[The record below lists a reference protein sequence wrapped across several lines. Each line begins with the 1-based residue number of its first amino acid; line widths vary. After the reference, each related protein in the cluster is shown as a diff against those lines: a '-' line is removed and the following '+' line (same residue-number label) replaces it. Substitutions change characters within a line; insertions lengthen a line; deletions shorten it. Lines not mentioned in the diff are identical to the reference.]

1 MAVSIHEYCLHVKYL
16 SEVVTPY
23 SPGVDD
29 LSAAGVAPPALGIGA
44 RIHLT
49 DVANTYWGLALL
61 VGIIA
66 LTLAIVYLPRL
77 FRRR

>member
-1 MAVSIHEYCLHVKYL
+1 MNTVYMLSVSRKSLRPTVL
-16 SEVVTPY
+16 TPY

-29 LSAAGVAPPALGIGA
+29 LSAAEVAPPALGIGA
-44 RIHLT
+44 RILLT
-49 DVANTYWGLALL
+49 DVANTDCGLALP